1 MDILKV
7 IAVIL
12 MAISILSNI
21 LKDDSASK
29 GELIFLK
36 LVLIYYIIEA

>member
-7 IAVIL
+7 IAIIL

-29 GELIFLK
+29 NELIFLK